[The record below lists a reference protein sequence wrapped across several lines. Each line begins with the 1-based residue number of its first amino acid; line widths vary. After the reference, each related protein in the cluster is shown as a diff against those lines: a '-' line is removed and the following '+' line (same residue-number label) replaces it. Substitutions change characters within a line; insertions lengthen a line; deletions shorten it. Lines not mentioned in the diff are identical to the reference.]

1 MMVEERRREPRFS
14 VQVPIEYKDSRM
26 GSGVTDDVSL
36 SGVRI
41 KHASKSMAIQAEIRL
56 RFSFFM
62 GSLGTEFCGTVV
74 RHTEDSFAVQ
84 FVDMDQAQL
93 LVIRRSLR
101 LFAPQSS

>member
-1 MMVEERRREPRFS
+1 MMVEERRATPRFS
-14 VQVPIEYKDSRM
+14 VQVPTEYENSHM
-26 GSGVTDDVSL
+26 GNGVTEDVSL

-41 KHASKSMAIQAEIRL
+41 KHASRSMATQTEIRL

-62 GSLGTEFCGTVV
+62 GSFDTEFCGTVI
-74 RHTEDSFAVQ
+74 RRTEDSFAVQ